1 MLTGKTGDGSA
12 DQLGLLPRRSP
23 FLVIIPA
30 FNEQQS
36 IEGVVRDV
44 RRHLP
49 QADVLVIDDGSTD
62 NTAELSRN
70 TGADVLVLPCNLGI
84 GGAVQTGLKF
94 AEKRGY
100 PFVIRL
106 DGDGQHDAGDIQ
118 ELLAE
123 ALRGEHNVVV
133 GSRFV
138 DGKSDYRPP
147 LTRRIGIRLFSYVVS
162 VIIGKRV
169 YDTTS
174 GMMVLDRKAVR
185 ALAHSLPQ
193 DYPEVES
200 HIILHKAGLSTVE
213 IPVQMRVRSSGVSSI
228 GAARAIYYVLKV
240 MLAAVLRALQRG
252 PQTPR

>member
-1 MLTGKTGDGSA
+1 MLTSEAGDGTA
-12 DQLGLLPRRSP
+12 DLLGFPPRQSP

-49 QADVLVIDDGSTD
+49 QADVLVIDDGSLDSTV
-62 NTAELSRN
+62 EFSRN
-70 TGADVLVLPCNLGI
+70 AGADVLELPCNLGI

-106 DGDGQHDAGDIQ
+106 DGDGQHDAGHIQ

-123 ALRGEHNVVV
+123 ALRGEYNVVL

-147 LTRRIGIRLFSYVVS
+147 LTRLIGIRLFSCIVS
-162 VIIGKRV
+162 IIVGKRV

-213 IPVQMRVRSSGVSSI
+213 IPVEMRVRSNGVSSI
-228 GAARAIYYVLKV
+228 NAARAIYYALKV
-240 MLAAVLRALQRG
+240 MLAAMLRALQRG
-252 PQTPR
+252 THTPG